1 MAPHCV
7 LFNPKVNDCVVIP
20 LGGGGGGGQSRQG
33 RDRMKEDTVVAEQYA
48 GMTKE
53 TYNRQF

>member
-1 MAPHCV
+1 MIV
-7 LFNPKVNDCVVIP
+7 WLF
-20 LGGGGGGGQSRQG
+20 LWGGGGGGQSRQG